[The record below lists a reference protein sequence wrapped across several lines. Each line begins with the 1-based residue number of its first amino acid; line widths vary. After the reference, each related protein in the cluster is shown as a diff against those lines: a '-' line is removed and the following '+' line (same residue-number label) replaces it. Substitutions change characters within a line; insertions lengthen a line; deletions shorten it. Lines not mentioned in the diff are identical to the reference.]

1 MILSDVTEK
10 SFAISVLE
18 WACQLSAQCREKI
31 VRKTNTHTNFQ
42 IIFILLMTLLYEA
55 ASCKFQ
61 IYNQQILSREYIRDI
76 GQIFR
81 FFEE

>member
-1 MILSDVTEK
+1 
-10 SFAISVLE
+10 
-18 WACQLSAQCREKI
+18 
-31 VRKTNTHTNFQ
+31 
-42 IIFILLMTLLYEA
+42 MTLLYEA

-81 FFEE
+81 FFEEWKFEKFPLVQRANWFYFRQIIFLY